1 MPLAGPLRH
10 TRRLPL
16 SILLPALLAHFFAFT
31 PARAQQDGSPPC
43 SPPAAVAARLLEG
56 TLDWQTLPAQASYT
70 LDDALLADE
79 GRLRAELRLTL
90 GATAL
95 ERLRSAR
102 PVLCV
107 SLVLDAEGTLP
118 VAHQQR
124 LTLDLTRATGWRYG
138 FATDLPETAS
148 QLLVIVEEPASRRL
162 GAVLADDLGEMT
174 PPGPDAIRLANA
186 WHEVLKP
193 VKKPTGVPGT
203 SVVVRLVPPRQELVS
218 GSTRFDALV
227 TTDAVDRVVFRL
239 DGDEVANQRRRP
251 YAARIPLD
259 DPPRPQVLEAI
270 AFDRDDREIGRD
282 TFEVNRRDIP
292 FRARIEAVDGDATS
306 GSILLTGRID
316 VPADATLDRVELY
329 LGEILVGRFTEPRV
343 RSRVSTAGTGPD
355 DYLRLAAFLVDGRT
369 IDDVVLLASPTL
381 VEEVEVN
388 LVELY
393 TVVTDAQGQPVDDL
407 RAEDFTLVFEGRRQQ
422 PQSVAFADD
431 VSLLVGL
438 VVDTSGSMELVMHDT
453 RRAAAKFLGTT
464 VLPQDRAFLVD
475 FDAEPRLLHPTTD
488 DLPALLLDLANLHA
502 GGATAMYDA
511 VVFSMLQFEHHAGR
525 KALVVLTDGDD
536 YESSFGPKYCADLAQ
551 RTGVPIYVIGLGQL
565 DTLRRAFS
573 KRDLRKV
580 SEGTGGRLYFVE
592 SIAELDQA
600 YAQIQAELRSQYTL
614 TLYVDRDLDESERR
628 SIKIELARP
637 GLEARTVVGPRPPV
651 Q

>member
-1 MPLAGPLRH
+1 M
-10 TRRLPL
+10 
-16 SILLPALLAHFFAFT
+16 
-31 PARAQQDGSPPC
+31 
-43 SPPAAVAARLLEG
+43 
-56 TLDWQTLPAQASYT
+56 
-70 LDDALLADE
+70 
-79 GRLRAELRLTL
+79 
-90 GATAL
+90 
-95 ERLRSAR
+95 
-102 PVLCV
+102 
-107 SLVLDAEGTLP
+107 
-118 VAHQQR
+118 
-124 LTLDLTRATGWRYG
+124 
-138 FATDLPETAS
+138 
-148 QLLVIVEEPASRRL
+148 
-162 GAVLADDLGEMT
+162 
-174 PPGPDAIRLANA
+174 
-186 WHEVLKP
+186 
-193 VKKPTGVPGT
+193 
-203 SVVVRLVPPRQELVS
+203 
-218 GSTRFDALV
+218 
-227 TTDAVDRVVFRL
+227 
-239 DGDEVANQRRRP
+239 
-251 YAARIPLD
+251 
-259 DPPRPQVLEAI
+259 
-270 AFDRDDREIGRD
+270 
-282 TFEVNRRDIP
+282 
-292 FRARIEAVDGDATS
+292 
-306 GSILLTGRID
+306 
-316 VPADATLDRVELY
+316 PADATLDRVELY

-393 TVVTDAQGQPVDDL
+393 TVVTDAQGRPVDDL
-407 RAEDFTLVFEGRRQQ
+407 RAQDFTLVFEGRRQQ

-536 YESSFGPKYCADLAQ
+536 YESSFGPRYCADLAQ

-614 TLYVDRDLDESERR
+614 TLYVDRDLDDTERR

-637 GLEARTVVGPRPPV
+637 GLEARTVVGTRSRAIAAT